1 MSTRSKRYNEISEK
15 VDLDKL
21 YLLDEGIDL
30 IKESSN
36 LKFDETLDIA
46 VNLNI
51 DPTFSDQNV
60 RGVINLPSGIG
71 KDLRVAVFAKGD
83 KAKEAENSG
92 ADIVGSEDLVEKVS
106 SGNIEFERCIA
117 TPDMMP
123 LVGRLGKV
131 LGPKGLMPNPKIGTV
146 TNDIAAAVKSAK
158 AGSVE
163 YRNDK
168 AGIIHAGIGKVS
180 FSKEDL
186 NANIIEFV
194 KAVKKDKPSAAKGVF
209 IKKVSLSS
217 TMGAGLRIDTGVF
230 N

>member
-1 MSTRSKRYNEISEK
+1 MGSRSKRYNEISEK
-15 VDLDKL
+15 IDPDKV
-21 YLLDEGIDL
+21 YALDEGIDL
-30 IKESSN
+30 IKDSSN
-36 LKFDETLDIA
+36 LKFDETVDIA

-83 KAKEAENSG
+83 KAKEAEESG
-92 ADIVGSEDLVEKVS
+92 ADIVGSEDLVEKIS
-106 SGNIEFERCIA
+106 SGDINFERCIA

-123 LVGRLGKV
+123 LVGRLGKI

-146 TNDIAAAVKSAK
+146 TNDIADAVKSAK

-168 AGIIHAGIGKVS
+168 AGIIHAGVGKVS

-186 NANIIEFV
+186 NANVIQFV

>member
-1 MSTRSKRYNEISEK
+1 MGSRSKRYIENSEK
-15 VDLDKL
+15 IDPDQT
-21 YLLDEGIDL
+21 YTLDEGLAL

-36 LKFDETLDIA
+36 SKFDETVDIA
-46 VNLNI
+46 INLNI

-60 RGVINLPSGIG
+60 RGVVNLPSGIG

-83 KAKEAENSG
+83 KAKEAEASG
-92 ADIVGSEDLVEKVS
+92 ADIVGADELVEKVS
-106 SGNIEFERCIA
+106 SGEIDFERCIA

-146 TNDIAAAVKSAK
+146 TNDVSEAVKSAK

-180 FSKEDL
+180 FSKK
-186 NANIIEFV
+186 I
-194 KAVKKDKPSAAKGVF
+194 
-209 IKKVSLSS
+209 
-217 TMGAGLRIDTGVF
+217 
-230 N
+230 

>member
-1 MSTRSKRYNEISEK
+1 MGSRSKRYNEISEK
-15 VDLDKL
+15 IDINKV
-21 YLLDEGIDL
+21 YTLDEGIEF
-30 IKESSN
+30 IKDSSN
-36 LKFDETLDIA
+36 LKFDETIDIA

-71 KDLRVAVFAKGD
+71 KDLKVAVFAKGD
-83 KAKEAENSG
+83 KAKEAEEAG

-106 SGNIEFERCIA
+106 SGAIDFERCIA

-146 TNDIAAAVKSAK
+146 TNDIADAVKSAK
-158 AGSVE
+158 SGSVE

-168 AGIIHAGIGKVS
+168 AGIIHAGVGKVS
-180 FSKEDL
+180 FSKDDL
-186 NANIIEFV
+186 NANVIEFV

>member
-1 MSTRSKRYNEISEK
+1 MSSRSKRYIENSEK
-15 VDLDKL
+15 IDPDQT
-21 YLLDEGIDL
+21 YTLDEGLAL

-36 LKFDETLDIA
+36 SKFDETVDIA
-46 VNLNI
+46 INLNI

-60 RGVINLPSGIG
+60 RGVVNLPSGIG

-83 KAKEAENSG
+83 KAKEAEASG
-92 ADIVGSEDLVEKVS
+92 ADIVGADELVEKVS
-106 SGNIEFERCIA
+106 SGEIDFERCIA

-146 TNDIAAAVKSAK
+146 TNDVSEAVKSAK

-163 YRNDK
+163 YR
-168 AGIIHAGIGKVS
+168 
-180 FSKEDL
+180 KENL
-186 NANIIEFV
+186 NANVIEFV

>member
-1 MSTRSKRYNEISEK
+1 MSSRSKRYNEISEK
-15 VDLDKL
+15 IDPDKV
-21 YLLDEGIDL
+21 YTLDEGIDL
-30 IKESSN
+30 IKDSSN
-36 LKFDETLDIA
+36 LKFDETVDIA

-83 KAKEAENSG
+83 KAKEAEESG

-106 SGNIEFERCIA
+106 SGDIDFERCIA

-146 TNDIAAAVKSAK
+146 TNDIADAVKSAK
-158 AGSVE
+158 SGSVE
-163 YRNDK
+163 Y
-168 AGIIHAGIGKVS
+168 
-180 FSKEDL
+180 
-186 NANIIEFV
+186 
-194 KAVKKDKPSAAKGVF
+194 
-209 IKKVSLSS
+209 
-217 TMGAGLRIDTGVF
+217 
-230 N
+230 

>member
-1 MSTRSKRYNEISEK
+1 MGSRSKRYIENSKKIDPNQTYTLE
-15 VDLDKL
+15 
-21 YLLDEGIDL
+21 EGLGL
-30 IKESSN
+30 IKDLSN
-36 LKFDETLDIA
+36 SKFDETVDIA
-46 VNLNI
+46 INLNI

-71 KDLRVAVFAKGD
+71 KDLKVAVFAKGD
-83 KAKEAENSG
+83 KAKEAEAAG
-92 ADIVGSEDLVEKVS
+92 ADIVGADELVEKVS
-106 SGNIEFERCIA
+106 SGEIDFERCIA

-146 TNDIAAAVKSAK
+146 TNDVSGAVKSAK

-168 AGIIHAGIGKVS
+168 SGIIHAGIGKVS
-180 FSKEDL
+180 FSKENL
-186 NANIIEFV
+186 NVNVIEFV

>member
-1 MSTRSKRYNEISEK
+1 MVSRSKRYNEISEK
-15 VDLDKL
+15 IDSDKV
-21 YLLDEGIDL
+21 YTLDEGIEL
-30 IKESSN
+30 IKDSSN
-36 LKFDETLDIA
+36 LKFDETVDIA

-83 KAKEAENSG
+83 KAKEAEESG
-92 ADIVGSEDLVEKVS
+92 ADIVGSEDLAEKIS
-106 SGNIEFERCIA
+106 SGDINFERCIA

-146 TNDIAAAVKSAK
+146 TNDIADAVKAAK

-168 AGIIHAGIGKVS
+168 AGIIHAGVGKVS

-186 NANIIEFV
+186 NANVIEFV
-194 KAVKKDKPSAAKGVF
+194 KAVKKDKPNAAKGVF

>member
-1 MSTRSKRYNEISEK
+1 LRIQKKIDPNQTYT
-15 VDLDKL
+15 
-21 YLLDEGIDL
+21 LDEGLAL
-30 IKESSN
+30 IKDLSN
-36 LKFDETLDIA
+36 SKFDETLDIA
-46 VNLNI
+46 INLNI

-60 RGVINLPSGIG
+60 RGVTNLPSGIG
-71 KDLRVAVFAKGD
+71 KDLKVAVFARGD
-83 KAKEAENSG
+83 KAKEAEAAG
-92 ADIVGSEDLVEKVS
+92 ADIVGADELVEKVS
-106 SGNIEFERCIA
+106 SGEIDFERCIA

-146 TNDIAAAVKSAK
+146 TNDVSDAVKSAK

-168 AGIIHAGIGKVS
+168 SGIIHAGIGKVS

-186 NANIIEFV
+186 NANVIEFV

-217 TMGAGLRIDTGVF
+217 TMGAGLRIDTVVF

>member
-1 MSTRSKRYNEISEK
+1 MGSRSKRYIEVYEK
-15 VDLDKL
+15 IDNDKI
-21 YLLDEGIDL
+21 YTLDEGIEL
-30 IKESSN
+30 IKDSSN
-36 LKFDETLDIA
+36 LKFDETVDIA

-83 KAKEAENSG
+83 KAKEAEESG
-92 ADIVGSEDLVEKVS
+92 ADIVGSEDLFEKIS
-106 SGNIEFERCIA
+106 SGNIDFERCIA

-146 TNDIAAAVKSAK
+146 TNDIKDAVKAAK

-168 AGIIHAGIGKVS
+168 AGIIHAGVGKVS

-186 NANIIEFV
+186 NANVIEFV

>member
-1 MSTRSKRYNEISEK
+1 MGSRSKRYIEISKKIDTDK
-15 VDLDKL
+15 V
-21 YLLDEGIDL
+21 YTLDEGIEL
-30 IKESSN
+30 IKDSSN
-36 LKFDETLDIA
+36 LKFDETVDIA

-83 KAKEAENSG
+83 KAKEAEESG
-92 ADIVGSEDLVEKVS
+92 ADIVGSEDLAEKIS
-106 SGNIEFERCIA
+106 SGDINFERCIA

-146 TNDIAAAVKSAK
+146 TNDIADAVKAAK

-168 AGIIHAGIGKVS
+168 AGIIHAGVGKVS

-186 NANIIEFV
+186 NANVIEFV
-194 KAVKKDKPSAAKGVF
+194 KAVKKDKPNAAKGVF

>member
-1 MSTRSKRYNEISEK
+1 MSFKSKRYRDALAKI
-15 VDLDKL
+15 DLDKI
-21 YLLDEGIDL
+21 YSLDEGIDL
-30 IKESSN
+30 IRINSN
-36 LKFDETLDIA
+36 LKFDETIDIA
-46 VNLNI
+46 INLNI
-51 DPTFSDQNV
+51 DPTYSDQSV
-60 RGVINLPSGIG
+60 RGVTNLPNGIG
-71 KDLRVAVFAKGD
+71 KDLTVAVFAKGD
-83 KAKEAENSG
+83 KAQEAQDAG
-92 ADIVGSEDLVEKVS
+92 ADIVGAEELVDKVN
-106 SGNIEFERCIA
+106 SGDINFERCIA

-146 TNDIAAAVKSAK
+146 TNDITNAVKSAK

-168 AGIIHAGIGKVS
+168 AGIIHAGVGKSS

-186 NANIIEFV
+186 HSNIIEFV
-194 KAVKKDKPSAAKGVF
+194 KAVKKDKPKAAKGVF

-217 TMGAGLRIDTGVF
+217 TMGVGVSIDTGVF

>member
-1 MSTRSKRYNEISEK
+1 MGSRSKRYVEIYEK
-15 VDLDKL
+15 IDNDKV
-21 YLLDEGIDL
+21 YTLDEGIEL
-30 IKESSN
+30 IKDSSN
-36 LKFDETLDIA
+36 LKFDETVDIA

-83 KAKEAENSG
+83 KAKEAEESG
-92 ADIVGSEDLVEKVS
+92 ADIVGSEDLFEKIS
-106 SGNIEFERCIA
+106 SGNIDFERCIA

-146 TNDIAAAVKSAK
+146 TNDIKDAVKAAK

-168 AGIIHAGIGKVS
+168 AGIIHAGVGKVS

-186 NANIIEFV
+186 NANVIEFV
-194 KAVKKDKPSAAKGVF
+194 KAVKKDKPNAAKGVF

>member
-1 MSTRSKRYNEISEK
+1 MVSRSKRYIGISDKIDSDK
-15 VDLDKL
+15 V
-21 YLLDEGIDL
+21 YTLDEGIEL
-30 IKESSN
+30 IKECSN
-36 LKFDETLDIA
+36 LKFDETVDIA

-60 RGVINLPSGIG
+60 RGVINLPNGIG

-83 KAKEAENSG
+83 KAKEAEDSG

-106 SGNIEFERCIA
+106 SGDIDFERCIA

-123 LVGRLGKV
+123 LVVRLGKF

-146 TNDIAAAVKSAK
+146 TNDITDAVKAAK

-168 AGIIHAGIGKVS
+168 AGIIHAGVGKVS
-180 FSKEDL
+180 FPKEDL
-186 NANIIEFV
+186 NTNVIEFV

>member
-1 MSTRSKRYNEISEK
+1 MSSRSKRYSEISEK
-15 VDLDKL
+15 IDTDKI
-21 YLLDEGIDL
+21 YTLDEGIEL
-30 IKESSN
+30 IKDSCN
-36 LKFDETLDIA
+36 LKFYETVDIA

-83 KAKEAENSG
+83 KAKEAEESG
-92 ADIVGSEDLVEKVS
+92 ADIVGSEDLVEKIS
-106 SGNIEFERCIA
+106 SGDIDFERCIA

-123 LVGRLGKV
+123 LVGRLGKI

-146 TNDIAAAVKSAK
+146 TNDIKDAVKAAK

-168 AGIIHAGIGKVS
+168 AGIIHAGVGKVS

-186 NANIIEFV
+186 NANVIEFV

>member
-1 MSTRSKRYNEISEK
+1 MLNTLNDMQKDDRLKFKFLVFISCFILCSCTRIYNHSEK
-15 VDLDKL
+15 DPIPKKEPIKDRV
-21 YLLDEGIDL
+21 YFTYGI
-30 IKESSN
+30 KS
-36 LKFDETLDIA
+36 
-46 VNLNI
+46 
-51 DPTFSDQNV
+51 
-60 RGVINLPSGIG
+60 
-71 KDLRVAVFAKGD
+71 
-83 KAKEAENSG
+83 KEAEESG
-92 ADIVGSEDLVEKVS
+92 ADIVGSEDLVEKIS
-106 SGNIEFERCIA
+106 SGDIDFERCIA

-146 TNDIAAAVKSAK
+146 TNDVADAVKSAK

-168 AGIIHAGIGKVS
+168 AGIIHAGVGKVS

>member
-1 MSTRSKRYNEISEK
+1 MGSRSKRYIENSEK
-15 VDLDKL
+15 IDPDQI
-21 YLLDEGIDL
+21 YSLDEGLAL
-30 IKESSN
+30 IKESSK
-36 LKFDETLDIA
+36 LKFDETVDIA
-46 VNLNI
+46 INLNI

-60 RGVINLPSGIG
+60 RGVVNLPNGIG

-83 KAKEAENSG
+83 KAKEAEEAG
-92 ADIVGSEDLVEKVS
+92 ADIVGADELVEKVS
-106 SGNIEFERCIA
+106 SGEIDFERCIA

-123 LVGRLGKV
+123 LVGKLGKV

-146 TNDIAAAVKSAK
+146 TNDVSSAVKSAK

-168 AGIIHAGIGKVS
+168 SGIIHAGVGKVS
-180 FSKEDL
+180 FSKENL
-186 NANIIEFV
+186 NENVIEFV

>member
-92 ADIVGSEDLVEKVS
+92 ADIVGSEDLFEKVS
-106 SGNIEFERCIA
+106 SGNIDFERCIA

>member
-1 MSTRSKRYNEISEK
+1 MGSRSKRYIEIYEK
-15 VDLDKL
+15 IDNDKIYTLDK
-21 YLLDEGIDL
+21 GIEL
-30 IKESSN
+30 IKDSSN
-36 LKFDETLDIA
+36 LKFDETVDIA

-71 KDLRVAVFAKGD
+71 KDLRVAVFAKGE

-106 SGNIEFERCIA
+106 SGNIDFERCIA

-194 KAVKKDKPSAAKGVF
+194 KAVKKDKPKAAKGVF

>member
-1 MSTRSKRYNEISEK
+1 MGSRSKRYIEIYEK
-15 VDLDKL
+15 IDNDKI
-21 YLLDEGIDL
+21 YTLDEGIEL
-30 IKESSN
+30 IKDSSN
-36 LKFDETLDIA
+36 LKFDETVDIA

-83 KAKEAENSG
+83 KAKEAEESG
-92 ADIVGSEDLVEKVS
+92 ADIVGSEDLFEKIS
-106 SGNIEFERCIA
+106 SGNIDFERCIA

-146 TNDIAAAVKSAK
+146 TNDIKDAVKAAK

-168 AGIIHAGIGKVS
+168 AGIIHAGVGKVS

-186 NANIIEFV
+186 NANVIEFV
-194 KAVKKDKPSAAKGVF
+194 KAVKKDKPNAAKGVF

>member
-1 MSTRSKRYNEISEK
+1 MGSRSKRYNEISENIDPDK
-15 VDLDKL
+15 V
-21 YLLDEGIDL
+21 YTLDEGIDL
-30 IKESSN
+30 IKNSSN
-36 LKFDETLDIA
+36 LKFDETVDIA

-83 KAKEAENSG
+83 KAKEAEESG
-92 ADIVGSEDLVEKVS
+92 ADIVGSEDLVEKIS
-106 SGNIEFERCIA
+106 SGDIDFERCIA

-123 LVGRLGKV
+123 FVGKLGKV

-146 TNDIAAAVKSAK
+146 TNDIADAVKSAK
-158 AGSVE
+158 AGAVE

-168 AGIIHAGIGKVS
+168 AGIIHAGVGKVS

-186 NANIIEFV
+186 NANVIEFV

>member
-1 MSTRSKRYNEISEK
+1 MGSRSKRYIKISEK
-15 VDLDKL
+15 IDSDKI
-21 YLLDEGIDL
+21 YTLDEGIEL
-30 IKESSN
+30 IKDSSN
-36 LKFDETLDIA
+36 LKFDETVDIA

-83 KAKEAENSG
+83 KAKEAEESG
-92 ADIVGSEDLVEKVS
+92 ADIVGSEDLAEKIS
-106 SGNIEFERCIA
+106 SGDINFERCIA

-146 TNDIAAAVKSAK
+146 TNDIADAVKAAK

-168 AGIIHAGIGKVS
+168 SGIIHAGVGKVS

-186 NANIIEFV
+186 NANVIEFV
-194 KAVKKDKPSAAKGVF
+194 KAVKKDKPNAAKGVF